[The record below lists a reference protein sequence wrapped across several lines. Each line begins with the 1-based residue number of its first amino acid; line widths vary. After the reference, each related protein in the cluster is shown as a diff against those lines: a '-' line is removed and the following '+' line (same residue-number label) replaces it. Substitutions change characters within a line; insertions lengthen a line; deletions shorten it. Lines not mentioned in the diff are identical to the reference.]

1 MWAHPVSH
9 VEQGMLLVAHPL
21 MFTSSQE
28 YFHQVCRSFRVG
40 EFTPGVTHGKLLF
53 F

>member
-28 YFHQVCRSFRVG
+28 YFHQVRRRFRA
-40 EFTPGVTHGKLLF
+40 GVLTSGVSHG
-53 F
+53 